1 MTSPQSSRRRF
12 LQRTL
17 ICILGCL
24 TPRNTAA
31 ETPGSSA
38 AQSTGRLPSVP
49 TTNKPK
55 LVVLSIGVS
64 DYQKHYSSLRFAAKD
79 AQDLAQV
86 LSTQK
91 GWLYEEVQTR
101 ILVNEGATRATI
113 LDGLEW
119 LETQM
124 SKQDVAI
131 LYLGGHGI
139 RALSSGEYL
148 YLPHDA
154 DVEHI
159 RSSTVPSSELLK
171 TAKHT
176 PGKVVVF
183 LDTCY
188 AGQIL
193 GNVQMRGPSVFSDLI
208 AELTTAGEGVVVFA
222 SSSGWQPSLESPE
235 WQNGAFTKALVEA
248 LRGFG
253 TADAKGRITLTA
265 IDTYVAKRV
274 KVLTQGRQTPT
285 TAKLGMMPDYPLVMK
300 RRVDDVDV
308 PAFH

>member
-1 MTSPQSSRRRF
+1 M
-12 LQRTL
+12 
-17 ICILGCL
+17 LGCF
-24 TPRNTAA
+24 TPRDTSA

-49 TTNKPK
+49 TTTKPK
-55 LVVLSIGVS
+55 LVVLSVGVS
-64 DYQKHYSSLRFAAKD
+64 DYHKHYPSLRFAAKD

-101 ILVNEGATRATI
+101 ILVNEGATRASI

-139 RALSSGEYL
+139 RAPRTGEYY

-154 DVEHI
+154 DAEHI
-159 RSSTVPSSELLK
+159 RSSMVPASELLK
-171 TAKHT
+171 SAKNT

-193 GNVQMRGPSVFSDLI
+193 GNVQMRGPSVFSDLV
-208 AELTTAGEGVVVFA
+208 AELATTGEGVVVFA

-235 WQNGAFTKALVEA
+235 WQNGAFTMALVEA
-248 LRGFG
+248 LQGWA
-253 TADAKGRITLTA
+253 TADVRGRITLTS
-265 IDTYVAKRV
+265 IDTYVSKRV
-274 KVLTQGRQTPT
+274 KELTRGQQTPT
-285 TAKLGMMPDYPLVMK
+285 TAKLGMMPDYPLAV
-300 RRVDDVDV
+300 RRKVKDDDV